1 MKIAIVA
8 PAGCVMPDAVHRAV
22 NALQQ
27 FGVECQLG
35 KHVFAQHRY
44 FAGTTQQRLQD
55 LQAACLNDEID
66 AIWCARGGVGAGQLV
81 PYLGDWLLRKPII
94 GYSDITVL
102 HNWVSMRGGCGLHAP
117 VVQELYDKNRPEHA
131 VIALD
136 GQETLAL
143 LSQRIATNT
152 HDAFPRVYDYPVTLM
167 HPSPSQQPIQA
178 KILGGNLA
186 VLASIQGT
194 AAALALTEPTIL
206 LLEDVGEPYYR
217 LERLWVQILQS
228 IDIRYLKAVVLGD
241 FYNCPQKNV
250 PDSLERIFAEH
261 VEAHHIPLY
270 RGDWFGHGERN
281 RPFWLGSYG
290 TIEHDHLQIKI

>member
-1 MKIAIVA
+1 MKVAIVA
-8 PAGCVMPDAVHRAV
+8 PAGCVLPDAVHRAV
-22 NALQQ
+22 TALQE

-55 LQAACLNDEID
+55 LQAACLDDDVD

-81 PYLGDWLLRKPII
+81 PYLGDWLLHKPII

-117 VVQELYDKNRPEHA
+117 VVQELWDKNRPERA
-131 VIALD
+131 LMSLD

-143 LSQRIATNT
+143 LSQRIAVE
-152 HDAFPRVYDYPVTLM
+152 ASSALPRVNYYPVALM
-167 HPSPSQQPIQA
+167 RPLESQQPIKA

-186 VLASIQGT
+186 VLASLQGT
-194 AAALALTEPTIL
+194 AAALALTEPTFL

-217 LERLWVQILQS
+217 LERLLVQILQS
-228 IDIRYLKAVVLGD
+228 IDIRFLEAVVLGD

-261 VEAHHIPLY
+261 LEAHNIALY

-281 RPFWLGSYG
+281 RPFWLGAYG
-290 TIEHDHLQIKI
+290 TIEHNQLEIKI